1 MSVIVMGDQAV
12 GKTTLMLELAKSNRG
27 NVQVIDPSYDDL
39 EQFTIDGQVMPTDS
53 INNIPMELRVN
64 LSGNIKE
71 IKVNLIDSPGEAWRA
86 EDSRW
91 RKAHPQD
98 WSFLLTTLHNAKF
111 LMIVMAP
118 YRELLKE
125 NLVGNDGL
133 NIQDIRFR
141 KQTQWKNRFQE
152 WINFLENNARN
163 NQYVIFCLNMADLFC
178 NVQQISEVLQR
189 EKSINWIQHKTNV
202 LPIFDNVRELIYRFE
217 QNRIVKTQVF
227 ITTYKARP
235 LLELP
240 WLYIGT

>member
-27 NVQVIDPSYDDL
+27 DVQVIEPSYEDL
-39 EQFTIDGQVMPTDS
+39 ERFTIGGQVMPTDS
-53 INNIPMELRVN
+53 INSITMQLLVN
-64 LSGNIKE
+64 LSGKFKE
-71 IKVNLIDSPGEAWRA
+71 IKVDWIDSPGEAWRA

-91 RKAHPQD
+91 RKANPQD
-98 WSFLLTTLHNAKF
+98 WNFLSTSLHNAKF

-118 YRELLKE
+118 YRELLNE

-133 NIQDIRFR
+133 SIQDIRFR

-178 NVQQISEVLQR
+178 DVQQISDTLQQ
-189 EKSINWIQHKTNV
+189 EKSVNWIKHKINV
-202 LPIFDNVRELIYRFE
+202 LHIFDNVRELIYRFE
-217 QNRIVKTQVF
+217 KNRIVKTQVF
-227 ITTYKARP
+227 ITTCKARP

>member
-27 NVQVIDPSYDDL
+27 DVQVIKPSYEDL
-39 EQFTIDGQVMPTDS
+39 ERFTIGGQVMPTDS
-53 INNIPMELRVN
+53 INSITMQLLVN
-64 LSGNIKE
+64 LSGNFKE
-71 IKVNLIDSPGEAWRA
+71 IKVDWIDSPGEAWRA

-91 RKAHPQD
+91 RKANPRD
-98 WSFLLTTLHNAKF
+98 WNFLSTSLHNAKF

-118 YRELLKE
+118 YRELLNE
-125 NLVGNDGL
+125 NLVGNDRL
-133 NIQDIRFR
+133 SIQDIRFR
-141 KQTQWKNRFQE
+141 KKTQWKNRFQE
-152 WINFLENNARN
+152 WIYFLEKNARN

-178 NVQQISEVLQR
+178 DVQQISDALQQ
-189 EKSINWIQHKTNV
+189 EKSINWIKHKINV

-217 QNRIVKTQVF
+217 KNRIVKTQVF
-227 ITTYKARP
+227 ITTCKARR